1 VIGSA
6 TEGALVIL
14 ATDWG
19 FNAISLK
26 KALFDPAVDKEY
38 PFNSAKKR
46 SSVLI
51 TKKDS
56 TSSGGL
62 RFYCKGASERVLDDC
77 AFFTGQDGKPQP
89 LTPAKRRELEEMIFG
104 MADRALRTI
113 CIAHK
118 DYGSVKE
125 LPAGWETNSPDSND
139 LCCDAIVG
147 IMDPLRPEVSSCGSS
162 SDGCLS

>member
-1 VIGSA
+1 
-6 TEGALVIL
+6 
-14 ATDWG
+14 
-19 FNAISLK
+19 
-26 KALFDPAVDKEY
+26 
-38 PFNSAKKR
+38 
-46 SSVLI
+46 VLI

-118 DYGSVKE
+118 DYTSVKE
-125 LPAGWETNSPDSND
+125 LPAGWETNSPDSSD
-139 LCCDAIVG
+139 LTCDAIVG
-147 IMDPLRPEVSSCGSS
+147 IMDPLRPEVSCCSS
-162 SDGCLS
+162 SSNCCSDVHAVVAAVVVFV